1 MTKRDIST
9 TLPLEVAMASQG
21 FEERVRTACFSAIR
35 QRQAVHGE
43 VLPVAVMREPV
54 VVDGEAVVPFS
65 LQRGI
70 HKPRQLDAALAVT
83 TTPPKQGVDAPY
95 DDRFGADGMFRYHYR
110 DPGSPTR
117 RARAQAEADNEAVRE
132 ARRRS
137 LPLVYWYGV
146 VPGLYRPFY
155 PAYVV
160 GDDPAAR
167 EFSLDLTELGARHL
181 DDLAADEPS
190 RAYRAE
196 IVRARMHQARFREA
210 VMRAYERCCAV
221 CRLARSELVEAAHII
236 GDADGGE
243 PVVTNGMALCKL
255 HHAAFDRHILGVRP
269 DLRIAIRE
277 DILAEVDG
285 PMLLH
290 GLQGFH
296 GASLGVVPASRAQRP
311 SASFLEQRWERFRAA
326 G

>member
-1 MTKRDIST
+1 M
-9 TLPLEVAMASQG
+9 MASQG
-21 FEERVRTACFSAIR
+21 FEERVRTTCFETVR

-43 VLPVAVMREPV
+43 VLPIEVIREPLR
-54 VVDGEAVVPFS
+54 VDGELIAPFS

-83 TTPPKQGVDAPY
+83 TTPPKRGVDAPY
-95 DDRFGADGMFRYHYR
+95 DDHFGSDGMFRYHYR
-110 DPGSPTR
+110 DPGSTTDR
-117 RARAQAEADNEAVRE
+117 SRAQAEADNAAVRV
-132 ARRRS
+132 ALRRS

-146 VPGLYRPFY
+146 VPGRYRPFY

-160 GDDPAAR
+160 GDHPETR

-181 DDLAADEPS
+181 DDLAADAPS
-190 RAYRAE
+190 RAYRAH

-210 VMRAYERCCAV
+210 VMRAYRNCCAV
-221 CRLARSELVEAAHII
+221 CRLRRAELVEAAHIV

-277 DILAEVDG
+277 DILAEIDG

-296 GASLGVVPASRAQRP
+296 GQSLGVLPSNRRERP
-311 SASFLEQRWERFRAA
+311 SADFLEQRWEQFKSAS
-326 G
+326 

>member
-1 MTKRDIST
+1 M
-9 TLPLEVAMASQG
+9 MASQG
-21 FEERVRTACFSAIR
+21 FEERVRTACFAAIR

-43 VLPVAVMREPV
+43 VLPVEVIREPV
-54 VVDGEAVVPFS
+54 VVDGEAVAPFL

-95 DDRFGADGMFRYHYR
+95 QDHFGADGMFRYHYR
-110 DPGSPTR
+110 DPGSTT
-117 RARAQAEADNEAVRE
+117 ARSRSQADADNEAVRH
-132 ARRRS
+132 AQRRS

-146 VPGLYRPFY
+146 VPGRYRPFY
-155 PAYVV
+155 PAYVIA
-160 GDDPAAR
+160 DHPETR

-181 DDLAADEPS
+181 DDLAADAPS

-196 IVRARMHQARFREA
+196 IVRSRMHQARFREA
-210 VMRAYERCCAV
+210 VMRAYQHCCAI
-221 CRLARSELVEAAHII
+221 CRLRRAELVEAAHII

-296 GASLGVVPASRAQRP
+296 GQQLGVMPRQRRDRP
-311 SASFLEQRWERFRAA
+311 SAEFLERRWEQFRAA

>member
-1 MTKRDIST
+1 
-9 TLPLEVAMASQG
+9 VASQG
-21 FEERVRTACFSAIR
+21 FEERVRTTCFELVR
-35 QRQAVHGE
+35 QRQSVHGE
-43 VLPVAVMREPV
+43 VLPVDVIREPV
-54 VVDGEAVVPFS
+54 LVDGEVIAPFS

-83 TTPPKQGVDAPY
+83 TTPPKRSGAPY
-95 DDRFGADGMFRYHYR
+95 DDHFGADGMFRYHYR
-110 DPGSPTR
+110 DPGSATSR
-117 RARAQAEADNEAVRE
+117 SRAQAEADNEAVRV
-132 ARRRS
+132 ALRRS
-137 LPLVYWYGV
+137 LPIVYWFGV
-146 VPGLYRPFY
+146 VPGRYRPFY
-155 PAYVV
+155 PVYVV
-160 GDDPAAR
+160 ADHPETR

-181 DDLAADEPS
+181 DGLAADEPS
-190 RAYRAE
+190 RAYRAQ

-210 VMRAYERCCAV
+210 VMRAYRSCCAI
-221 CRLARSELVEAAHII
+221 CRLKRTELVEAAHIV
-236 GDADGGE
+236 GDADGGQ

-296 GASLGVVPASRAQRP
+296 GQQLGVLPSNRRDRP
-311 SASFLEQRWERFRAA
+311 SQEFLERRWEQFRSAS
-326 G
+326 

>member
-1 MTKRDIST
+1 
-9 TLPLEVAMASQG
+9 MASQG
-21 FEERVRTACFSAIR
+21 FEERVRTGLFEAVR
-35 QRQAVHGE
+35 QRQNVHGE
-43 VLPVAVMREPV
+43 VLPVEVIREPLQ
-54 VVDGEAVVPFS
+54 VDGDRIAPFS

-83 TTPPKQGVDAPY
+83 TTPPKRGTNAPY
-95 DDRFGADGMFRYHYR
+95 DDHFGADGMFRYHYR
-110 DPGSPTR
+110 DPGSGS
-117 RARAQAEADNEAVRE
+117 RAAHAQADADNEAVRV
-132 ARRRS
+132 ALRRS

-146 VPGLYRPFY
+146 VPGRYRPFF

-160 GDDPAAR
+160 GDHPETR

-181 DDLAADEPS
+181 DDLAADAPS
-190 RAYRAE
+190 RSYRAHV
-196 IVRARMHQARFREA
+196 VRARMHQARFREA
-210 VMRAYERCCAV
+210 VMRAYRSCCAI
-221 CRLARSELVEAAHII
+221 CRLRRTELVEAAHIV

-243 PVVTNGMALCKL
+243 PVVHNGMALCKL

-285 PMLLH
+285 PMLVH

-296 GASLGVVPASRAQRP
+296 DQPLAVVPTRRLERP
-311 SASFLEQRWERFRAA
+311 AAELLERRWERFRSA
-326 G
+326 